1 MLEVLKRESCYCQFS
16 KWILA
21 RLKALGPWVHITVEG
36 GALVLGHAGWELA
49 SNSLHIPKKGILA
62 EKRDPQVRAQEKAS
76 LHEQKSYIS

>member
-1 MLEVLKRESCYCQFS
+1 MGSPGGPAFLFRPDRCLEVLKRESCYRQFS

-21 RLKALGPWVHITVEG
+21 RLKALGLWVHVYVEG

-62 EKRDPQVRAQEKAS
+62 EKETLK
-76 LHEQKSYIS
+76 